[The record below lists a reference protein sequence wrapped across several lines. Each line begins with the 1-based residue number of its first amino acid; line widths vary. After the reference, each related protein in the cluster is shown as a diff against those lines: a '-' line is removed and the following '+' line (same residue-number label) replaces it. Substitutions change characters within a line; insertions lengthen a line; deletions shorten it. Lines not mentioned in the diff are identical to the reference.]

1 MTRKPCHSITR
12 LQSFRPHEFAEYQ
25 LKLSQTVKFRGQG
38 EPVTG
43 VTTEDRSI
51 ASLKTL
57 IAETSSQVDEISTKI
72 KDLSEKARR
81 EVAQKNRTRAL
92 ASLRS
97 KKLHEGVLEK
107 RTQTLFQLEEI
118 WSKLEEAEDQV
129 ELIKVVKASTGALR
143 SIHAEIGDIETVEN
157 VLENM
162 KEEMDK
168 GQEIQTVINE
178 AGQNASILDEEAVD
192 DELHTLEIEARAKE
206 EEIQAAEV
214 KRKLDSVAKTP
225 SEMPAPEAANKV
237 THNEDKSTT
246 SLVAELDR
254 VSLDETRSTQSEKT
268 DAETSKDNSG
278 LREAS
283 AVAS

>member
-1 MTRKPCHSITR
+1 MT
-12 LQSFRPHEFAEYQ
+12 E
-25 LKLSQTVKFRGQG
+25 
-38 EPVTG
+38 

-57 IAETSSQVDEISTKI
+57 ISETNSQVDELSTKI
-72 KDLSEKARR
+72 KELSEKARY

-97 KKLHEGVLEK
+97 KKLNEGVLEK

-129 ELIKVVKASTGALR
+129 ELIKVVKASTGALQ
-143 SIHAEIGDIETVEN
+143 SIHAEIGDIETVES

-178 AGQNASILDEEAVD
+178 AGQNASILDEDAVD
-192 DELHTLEIEARAKE
+192 DELQVLEIEARTKE
-206 EEIQAAEV
+206 EERQAAEA

-225 SEMPAPEAANKV
+225 SEIPAPETANKV
-237 THNEDKSTT
+237 TYNEDKSTGP
-246 SLVAELDR
+246 LVAELGR

-268 DAETSKDNSG
+268 DAKTSEDNSDV
-278 LREAS
+278 REAS